1 MEFFPLLFFITI
13 CIVGVFAFLE
23 AYTPGL
29 VTEGFQSM
37 SKVGFWD
44 SFAAPRSDVG
54 PDGEDSAYIRDPRY
68 FADYANVSR
77 LGAKNDFCRVIAK
90 RDDPE
95 DKFFA
100 CALAGSEFVDSGRFR
115 TLGTK
120 EGFRLSLDDYM
131 RDIQNDGRED
141 YCRIL
146 KWKDGSYQPVC
157 ARAQDLNFDSREV
170 VDSEPPEEISQL
182 IRFYRDC
189 VLWLRFFN
197 NMLDYTDSVKV
208 ASTGSVLIDETPRQ
222 EKTEGVEF
230 NGADQFLRLRDSG
243 DLSLG
248 TIVPIRSI
256 RAWMVWVYFEDFTNN
271 AKIFDFGN
279 GAGRDN
285 VFLGLLGKGDEGA
298 SAEDQRPL
306 LCGKDETST
315 LPIGPSGAQ
324 PVQEMPPQELMKS
337 TDANV
342 DDYTCVGFEI
352 SPRRLSPSYVGGQK
366 TTKNPLGKGTL
377 IYEVWDKQARKMRLK
392 APAAVKL
399 KTWTHICVTATDDSN
414 FRPNIA
420 MYVNGV
426 KVIEK
431 ESGWLPATS
440 SMTNCYLGKSN
451 WMNSQ
456 DKYDNKDE
464 LFRGRLFD
472 FRAYRS
478 AVSQGL
484 VQESYD
490 WGKSKL
496 AFIRD

>member
-1 MEFFPLLFFITI
+1 MEIFPPLFFITI
-13 CIVGVFAFLE
+13 GILIVIACLETFA
-23 AYTPGL
+23 PGL
-29 VTEGFQSM
+29 ITEGFANV

-77 LGAKNDFCRVIAK
+77 LGTKHDFCRVIAK
-90 RDDPE
+90 REDPD

-100 CALAGSEFVDSGRFR
+100 CALAGAEFVDSGVFR
-115 TLGTK
+115 TRGTK
-120 EGFRLSLDDYM
+120 DGFRLSLDDYM
-131 RDIQNDGRED
+131 RDINNDGRDD

-157 ARAQDLNFDSREV
+157 AKAQDLNFDSREV
-170 VDSEPPEEISQL
+170 VDIEPPEEIAL
-182 IRFYRDC
+182 LTRFYMNC
-189 VLWLRFFN
+189 VIWLRFYN
-197 NMLDYTDSVKV
+197 NLLDYTDSVQV
-208 ASTGSVLIDETPRQ
+208 ATMGSITIDETPKQ
-222 EKTEGVEF
+222 ETTEGLEF
-230 NGADQFLRLRDSG
+230 NGFDQFLRLRDTG

-256 RAWMVWVYFEDFTNN
+256 RAWMIWVYFEDFTNN
-271 AKIFDFGN
+271 AKVFDFGN
-279 GAGRDN
+279 GPGRDN

-298 SAEDQRPL
+298 SAEDARPL
-306 LCGKDETST
+306 LCGKDENST
-315 LPIGPSGAQ
+315 LPTEPSGAQ
-324 PVQEMPPQELMKS
+324 PVQELPPQKLMES
-337 TDANV
+337 SDANV
-342 DDYTCVGFEI
+342 DEYTCTNFEL
-352 SPRRLSPSYVGGQK
+352 SPRRLSPSYVGSQK
-366 TTKNPLGKGTL
+366 TKKNPLGKATL
-377 IYEVWDKQARKMRLK
+377 IYEVWDKQSRKMRLK

-399 KTWTHICVTATDDSN
+399 KTWTHICVTATDDAN

-420 MYVNGV
+420 MYVNGK

-431 ESGWLPATS
+431 ESGWLPSTS
-440 SMTNCYLGKSN
+440 SMTNCYIGKSS

-478 AVSQGL
+478 AQTEGMI
-484 VQESYD
+484 QESYD

-496 AFIRD
+496 AFIRE